1 MDINKFKKIFA
12 GLDRAYG
19 QYKAGAITEGKKVD
33 GVAITKRGA
42 LSDALWQN
50 HLEGKTPSL
59 GSIPIRDDNNCTWGC
74 IDIDTYPLDIKKII
88 SEIRKNKL
96 PLVPCRSKSGGA
108 HLFLFTSDLVPA
120 RLAVNKL
127 KEMAASLGHGN
138 CEIFPK
144 QVEVNS
150 SRGDVGSWLNL
161 PYFNANN
168 TMRYAYLD
176 DGSAADLQQFYDLY
190 DKYKVTKEELEN
202 LKIKVSK
209 KYEGFDG
216 PPCIEKL
223 MEVGIIQGMDPDT
236 PNAGRDN
243 GLFHYAVYAKKKWPE
258 EWQNKVN
265 EFNNKYMK
273 PPLSYREVEKT
284 IRSHEGK
291 EYKGYLCK
299 VKPACSYC
307 SEDVCMTRKFGI
319 EKGDLDYDFTDVK
332 KFQTEDSYWYITI
345 DKKQVRVRTSVLF
358 DYNKFALAV
367 FDQIN
372 VLIGESLRKNWRK
385 KLKEIGDSAQIE
397 KLADDTTL
405 DGRFDE
411 HLHSFVND
419 LGKAQTV
426 DEVAYGKCYHE
437 DGYIYFK
444 MKFLTQYLD
453 KQRFRGY
460 DSTRTAARLRELG
473 AEQAVRKADKK
484 NSRMWKIGA
493 EAFERIAK
501 LPVPDMESEKED
513 LPF

>member
-1 MDINKFKKIFA
+1 
-12 GLDRAYG
+12 
-19 QYKAGAITEGKKVD
+19 
-33 GVAITKRGA
+33 
-42 LSDALWQN
+42 
-50 HLEGKTPSL
+50 
-59 GSIPIRDDNNCTWGC
+59 
-74 IDIDTYPLDIKKII
+74 
-88 SEIRKNKL
+88 
-96 PLVPCRSKSGGA
+96 
-108 HLFLFTSDLVPA
+108 
-120 RLAVNKL
+120 
-127 KEMAASLGHGN
+127 
-138 CEIFPK
+138 
-144 QVEVNS
+144 
-150 SRGDVGSWLNL
+150 
-161 PYFNANN
+161 
-168 TMRYAYLD
+168 MRYAYLD
-176 DGSAADLQQFYDLY
+176 DGSAASLQQFYDLY
-190 DKYKVTKEELEN
+190 DKYKVTKEELEK

-209 KYEGFDG
+209 KHEGFDG

-223 MEVGIIQGMDPDT
+223 MEVGVIQGMDPDI

-258 EWQNKVN
+258 GWQNKVN

-273 PPLSYREVEKT
+273 PPLSYKEVEKT

-307 SEDVCMTRKFGI
+307 SDDVCEKRKFGI
-319 EKGDLDYDFTDVK
+319 EKGDREYDYTDIK
-332 KFQTEDSYWYITI
+332 KFETEDSYWYITI
-345 DKKQVRVRTSVLF
+345 NKRQVRVRTSVLF
-358 DYNKFALAV
+358 DFNKFALAV
-367 FDQIN
+367 YDQIN
-372 VLIGESLRKNWRK
+372 IVLPLTKVNEWRK
-385 KLKEIGDSAQIE
+385 KLKDIGDRAQIE

-426 DEVAYGKCYHE
+426 DEVVYGKCYHE
-437 DGYIYFK
+437 EGYIYFK

-460 DSTRTAARLRELG
+460 DPTRTASRLRELG
-473 AEQAVRKADKK
+473 ADQVVRKADKK
-484 NSRMWKIGA
+484 NNRMWKIGA

>member
-1 MDINKFKKIFA
+1 MDINKFKKVFA

-19 QYKAGAITEGKKVD
+19 QYTAGGSKGKKVD

-108 HLFLFTSDLVPA
+108 HLFIFVSELVPA
-120 RLAVNKL
+120 KL
-127 KEMAASLGHGN
+127 VVDKLQEIAASLGHGN

-150 SRGDVGSWLNL
+150 DRGDVGSWLNL
-161 PYFNANN
+161 PYFNASN

-176 DGSAADLQQFYDLY
+176 DGSSADLQQFFDLY

-202 LKIKVSK
+202 LEVKTSK
-209 KYEGFDG
+209 KQDSFDG

-223 MEVGIIQGMDPDT
+223 MEVGVVQGMDPDT

-243 GLFHYAVYAKKKWPE
+243 ALFHYSVYAKKKWPDT
-258 EWQNKVN
+258 WQNKVN
-265 EFNNKYMK
+265 DFNNKYMK
-273 PPLSYREVEKT
+273 PPLEYKEVTKT
-284 IRSHEGK
+284 IKSHEGK
-291 EYKGYLCK
+291 EYEGYMCK
-299 VKPACSYC
+299 TRPMCNYC
-307 SEDVCMTRKFGI
+307 VEPKCRLRKFGI
-319 EKGDLDYDFTDVK
+319 KGDIEYDFTDIK
-332 KFQTEDSYWYITI
+332 KYQTENSYWYITI
-345 DKKQVRVRTSVLF
+345 DKKQVRIRSNDLF
-358 DYNKFALAV
+358 EYNLFAKAC

-372 VLIGESLRKNWRK
+372 IVLPEMTKKDWKARLTELAKN
-385 KLKEIGDSAQIE
+385 AQIE
-397 KLADDTTL
+397 KLAEDTTL

-419 LGKAQTV
+419 LGKAQTM

-460 DSTRTAARLRELG
+460 DTIRTAARLRELG
-473 AEQAVRKADKK
+473 ADQAVRKADKK

-493 EAFERIAK
+493 EAFERISK